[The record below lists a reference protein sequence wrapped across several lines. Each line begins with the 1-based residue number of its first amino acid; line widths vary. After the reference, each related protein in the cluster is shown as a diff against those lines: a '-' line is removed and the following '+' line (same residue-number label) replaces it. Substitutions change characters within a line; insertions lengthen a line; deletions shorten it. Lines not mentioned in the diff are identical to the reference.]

1 MSVLEHQLCMQTDHE
16 QLVIYRIPIIVPPPP
31 RKGDRQPHHGGGKG
45 GKGYGKGKDFSSDQ
59 VPEERRAKLCQQL
72 QTFVEGEDR
81 QLEMPPS
88 TTGLERKFL
97 HEQAELHGLTTQSF
111 GQGHPIADFS
121 VDFGQEKESEGT
133 AVEPGYV
140 SEIAQANYTGVFLD
154 QRSREA
160 LLNFCTTSVPGG
172 IPHRWTR
179 FCDHMTICVGALS
192 NPKTEDFRS
201 VADTVQKQIAKYR
214 EHQEFELKVVSVG
227 RDDHVLAVGVIG
239 CTSCNRNPHITVA
252 TAPGH
257 PPNIS
262 NSIKK
267 WTMIAAEEQLTL
279 TGVVKQHG
287 ARKKAGDWDGRRFR
301 LRCHSE
307 HDNHLTPEE
316 MDPRER
322 NPIRVGFTSDEAV
335 RLTFHQVGKTAGGE
349 TLNPGTLRG
358 GVVMDAEAQMPV
370 YALEGP
376 DGQWVREVDEGPGP
390 YYYLSGDF
398 YDRTHFAFLPLE
410 AGTHRP
416 RPSGKLEGEDQ
427 FYGIYYVE
435 SSPRLQDTFTY
446 WMSGDYPVYIVGKH
460 LARASDECYPPL
472 QVHVAFDDCQ
482 NKVVNVEFTHK
493 EEEIVASC
501 RGMSGDTLAEVR
513 LERSETLRGLHKQ
526 LRKQL
531 PDMPKDVSLTL
542 IDSMTG
548 QLLSPPPAPPDP
560 DRKLL
565 DIL

>member
-1 MSVLEHQLCMQTDHE
+1 MLRLMAG
-16 QLVIYRIPIIVPPPP
+16 RG
-31 RKGDRQPHHGGGKG
+31 KGDRQPHHGGGKG
-45 GKGYGKGKDFSSDQ
+45 GKGYGGYGKGKDFSSDQ
-59 VPEERRAKLCQQL
+59 VPEERRAKLCERL
-72 QTFVEGEDR
+72 QTFLESEDR

-88 TTGLERKFL
+88 ITGLERKFL
-97 HEQAELHGLTTQSF
+97 HEQADLHGLTTQSF
-111 GQGHPIADFS
+111 GQGRERYIVIFK
-121 VDFGQEKESEGT
+121 QEKASEET

-154 QRSREA
+154 QQSRES
-160 LLNFCTTSVPGG
+160 LWNFCANSVPGG

-239 CTSCNRNPHITVA
+239 CASCNRNPHITVA

-262 NSIKK
+262 NGIKK

-307 HDNHLTPEE
+307 QDNVLTPEE
-316 MDPRER
+316 NSWFGLRQSNRHRHPAQR
-322 NPIRVGFTSDEAV
+322 NPIRLGFTADEAV
-335 RLTFHQVGKTAGGE
+335 RLTFHQVGMTAGGE
-349 TLNPGTLRG
+349 TLNPGTLRP
-358 GVVMDAEAQMPV
+358 GVVMDATAQMPV

-376 DGQWVREVDEGPGP
+376 DQQWVREVDDGPGP
-390 YYYLSGDF
+390 SYYLSGDI
-398 YDRTHFAFLPLE
+398 YERTHFAFLPLE

-416 RPSGKLEGEDQ
+416 RRSGKLEGEDQ
-427 FYGIYYVE
+427 FYGLYYVE
-435 SSPRLQDTFTY
+435 RPRGRAGQNEAFTY
-446 WMSGDYPVYIVGKH
+446 WMAGDYPVYIVGKH

-472 QVHVAFDDCQ
+472 QVHVAFDDCPS
-482 NKVVNVEFTHK
+482 KVVNVAFTQK
-493 EEEIVASC
+493 EEEILASC
-501 RGMSGDTLAEVR
+501 RGMSGDTLADVR
-513 LERSETLRGLHKQ
+513 LERSETLRGLHKKVLQ
-526 LRKQL
+526 ELRKQL
-531 PDMPKDVSLTL
+531 PDMPRDVSLTL
-542 IDSMTG
+542 IDAMTG
-548 QLLSPPPAPPDP
+548 QLLSPPPAPPEP

>member
-1 MSVLEHQLCMQTDHE
+1 M
-16 QLVIYRIPIIVPPPP
+16 PPKESNEEAML
-31 RKGDRQPHHGGGKG
+31 RLMAGRGKGERQPHHGGGKG

-59 VPEERRAKLCQQL
+59 VPEERRAKLFSKLSEPVSLNFIEVAVAVRTSPLKEQRAGKRIGERLQGRPHHGGGKGGKGYGKGKDFSSDQVPEERRAKLCERL
-72 QTFVEGEDR
+72 QTFLESEDR

-88 TTGLERKFL
+88 ITGLERKFL
-97 HEQAELHGLTTQSF
+97 HEQADLHGLTTQSF
-111 GQGHPIADFS
+111 GQGRERYIVIFK
-121 VDFGQEKESEGT
+121 QEKASEET

-154 QRSREA
+154 QQSRES
-160 LLNFCTTSVPGG
+160 LWNFCANSVPGG

-239 CTSCNRNPHITVA
+239 CASCNRNPHITVA

-262 NSIKK
+262 NGIKK

-307 HDNHLTPEE
+307 QDNVLTPEE
-316 MDPRER
+316 NSWFGLRQSNRHRHPAQR
-322 NPIRVGFTSDEAV
+322 NPIRLGFTADEAV
-335 RLTFHQVGKTAGGE
+335 RLTFHQVGMTAGGE
-349 TLNPGTLRG
+349 TLNPGTLRP
-358 GVVMDAEAQMPV
+358 GVVMDATAQMPV

-376 DGQWVREVDEGPGP
+376 DQQWVREVDDGPGP
-390 YYYLSGDF
+390 SYYLSGDI
-398 YDRTHFAFLPLE
+398 YERTHFAFLPLE
-410 AGTHRP
+410 V
-416 RPSGKLEGEDQ
+416 S
-427 FYGIYYVE
+427 
-435 SSPRLQDTFTY
+435 
-446 WMSGDYPVYIVGKH
+446 
-460 LARASDECYPPL
+460 ARMAYHHGHSIGLTCTLDMDAASRKDL
-472 QVHVAFDDCQ
+472 
-482 NKVVNVEFTHK
+482 
-493 EEEIVASC
+493 
-501 RGMSGDTLAEVR
+501 
-513 LERSETLRGLHKQ
+513 RS
-526 LRKQL
+526 
-531 PDMPKDVSLTL
+531 V
-542 IDSMTG
+542 
-548 QLLSPPPAPPDP
+548 
-560 DRKLL
+560 
-565 DIL
+565 